1 LRPLSAW
8 IARTIIF
15 LPVPLSP
22 WIRTLAIRPEGLFGA
37 RHNDQQVPG
46 FADDAAEQKIRLVWA
61 QWQLD
66 GHCDRNRLHKWKNLE
81 MDHFQSTYTLR
92 LNERSAAK

>member
-1 LRPLSAW
+1 MDRPDDH
-8 IARTIIF
+8 
-15 LPVPLSP
+15 LPAGT
-22 WIRTLAIRPEGLFGA
+22 TLTLDQNTGIRPEGLFGA

-46 FADDAAEQKIRLVWA
+46 FADDAAEQKNRLVWA

-81 MDHFQSTYTLR
+81 IDHFQSTYTLR